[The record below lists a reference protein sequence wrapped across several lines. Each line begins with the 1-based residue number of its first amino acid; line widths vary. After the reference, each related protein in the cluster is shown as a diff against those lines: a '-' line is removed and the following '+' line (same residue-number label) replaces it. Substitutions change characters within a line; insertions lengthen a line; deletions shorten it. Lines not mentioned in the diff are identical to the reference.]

1 MTKKQL
7 EYYRR
12 YMQSNAT
19 RLWDIYGKYS
29 YAKSMAFDRCVD
41 IMYQYNGYDGRILSH
56 NTNFFTYAFKFY
68 EAHEQHLCV
77 ITPTK
82 RIVFK
87 IGA

>member
-19 RLWDIYGKYS
+19 RLYDVYGSYS
-29 YAKSMAFDRCVD
+29 CAKSMAFDRC
-41 IMYQYNGYDGRILSH
+41 IETMYEYRGFDGRIISY

-68 EAHEQHLCV
+68 ESHEQHLCV